1 MPSVPHS
8 AAPEIELDELLVEA
22 RGLSYVYGSTPVVD
36 DVDLT
41 VNKGEFVALVGP
53 NGSGK
58 STLLRVL
65 LGALRPS
72 RGSVR
77 LLGRPSNEVADRWRI
92 GYVPQRPTLAPDVP
106 ATVREIV
113 TTGRLARRGWW
124 RPLRSIDVAAVGHAL
139 ESVGLDDL
147 ADRPIAQLSGGQQQR
162 VFIARAFASEPE
174 LLVLDEPIAGIDA
187 ESQRRF
193 KESLVHLIGE
203 HGAGVL
209 LVSHELSAVADVIDR
224 VIVLKRRILF
234 DGPPARL
241 VDEGVSLGIHPEDLP
256 LWLEGLR

>member
-1 MPSVPHS
+1 MRSESHS
-8 AAPEIELDELLVEA
+8 AVPDAILGEPLIEA
-22 RGLSYVYGSTPVVD
+22 RGLSYAYGSTPVVD
-36 DVDLT
+36 DVGLT
-41 VNKGEFVALVGP
+41 VSRGEFVALVGP

-77 LLGRPSNEVADRWRI
+77 LFGRPPSEVVDRWRI

-113 TTGRLARRGWW
+113 ATGRLARRGWW
-124 RPLRSIDVAAVGHAL
+124 RPLRSADTDAVGHAL

-147 ADRPIAQLSGGQQQR
+147 ADHPITQLSGGQQQR

-193 KESLVHLIGE
+193 RDSLVHLIGE

-224 VIVLKRRILF
+224 VVVLKRHVLF

-241 VDEGVSLGIHPEDLP
+241 VEEGVSLGIHQEDLP

>member
-1 MPSVPHS
+1 V
-8 AAPEIELDELLVEA
+8 IE
-22 RGLSYVYGSTPVVD
+22 

-41 VNKGEFVALVGP
+41 VGPGEFVALVGP

-65 LGALRPS
+65 LGSLRPS
-72 RGSVR
+72 TGSVR
-77 LLGRPSNEVADRWRI
+77 LLGRPSDRVEDRWRI
-92 GYVPQRPTLAPDVP
+92 GYVPQRPSLAPDVP
-106 ATVREIV
+106 ATVHEIV
-113 TTGRLARRGWW
+113 ATGRLARGGWW
-124 RPLRSIDVAAVGHAL
+124 RPLRETDHAAVTHAL
-139 ESVGLDDL
+139 ESVDLLDE
-147 ADRPIAQLSGGQQQR
+147 ADRPITQLSGGQQQR

-193 KESLVHLIGE
+193 RESLVHLIRE

-209 LVSHELSAVADVIDR
+209 LVSHELSAVADSIDR
-224 VIVLKRRILF
+224 VIVLKRRVLF

-241 VDEGVSLGIHPEDLP
+241 VEEGVSLGVHRADLP